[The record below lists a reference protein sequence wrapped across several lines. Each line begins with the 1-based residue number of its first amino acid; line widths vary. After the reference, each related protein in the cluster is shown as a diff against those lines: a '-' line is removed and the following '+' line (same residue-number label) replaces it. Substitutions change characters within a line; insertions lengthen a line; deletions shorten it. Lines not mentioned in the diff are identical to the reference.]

1 MMNVKLPNGQI
12 VKNVP
17 DGTTKEELREKL
29 NNSSIVSS
37 WESNES
43 TFTGEK
49 TDVALLVPAKKGDN
63 TAGLGLN
70 LTKISDKDATI
81 GPEGDR
87 FFTPNVSK
95 LKGNDSTGFTLPG
108 LLNHPELYKRHPELK
123 DLEIRI
129 GEHEHFKGNTETAA
143 VYDPSGDYITLT
155 RKNIRNKDELRTALL
170 HEIQHRIDF
179 KNTNRVVKDGKLENY
194 DAKAKKAWESNV
206 TETLAEITEDNK
218 YVDST
223 GKDVS
228 ENYLVTQHLKRLYR
242 KYSVDYFK
250 TDVPNGMEFW
260 TTANSQEGPPTKNED
275 ESRKR
280 LNDFITE
287 LAEVESHTKN
297 VKERTGTTSASGYF
311 QFVKGSAK
319 AAARRTKR
327 YFGKLDWLDEV
338 ERTGEVMH
346 LSYEKQKLL
355 AIGDLLEKKGS
366 DEYFRKLFT
375 AKSPEEIEIAK
386 RNIYKDLHHTDVDK
400 KDLRHRAAI
409 YRNMNRVWNKYGYN

>member
-108 LLNHPELYKRHPELK
+108 LLNHPELYERHPDIK
-123 DLEIRI
+123 DLEIRL
-129 GEHEHFKGNTETAA
+129 GEHEYFKDNTETAA

-194 DAKAKKAWESNV
+194 DAKAKKAWESNA